1 MKTIQTK
8 IELKRKKKVIAL
20 FNHISSLEETII
32 KIIGNR
38 EDPFFKKILDSFE
51 VAMSKEYEFCN
62 NIRNMEGLSG
72 RKFRVLLNYLIRNFH
87 KPKYLEIGSWLGS
100 TACSACYNNNL
111 EIVCI
116 DNWSQNFN
124 PNLNPKKTFEKNIKK
139 YISKQSTLKIIEE
152 DFKKID
158 FKSLNNIDIY
168 LYDGSHHYIDHF
180 DSIKLVLPSLSK
192 KFILIVDDWNWVQ
205 VRKGTL
211 DAIKSKNLEIISKL
225 EIKTTTDDS
234 SSLITGKN
242 SDWHQGVAFF
252 VIEK

>member
-1 MKTIQTK
+1 MILFIFRLTGFLSLLGLVGYLFLGPKVPKTLTAELEKSNEEYKSLRVQLESDKNESESELSVVFRSRVDFRNKEEEAIGKIQDLKSEINGLAPKLDEFEGEIKTK
-8 IELKRKKKVIAL
+8 SDELEKLTEEFSESRKPIDTIVQQKKP
-20 FNHISSLEETII
+20 LEE
-32 KIIGNR
+32 K
-38 EDPFFKKILDSFE
+38 
-51 VAMSKEYEFCN
+51 
-62 NIRNMEGLSG
+62 
-72 RKFRVLLNYLIRNFH
+72 
-87 KPKYLEIGSWLGS
+87 
-100 TACSACYNNNL
+100 
-111 EIVCI
+111 
-116 DNWSQNFN
+116 
-124 PNLNPKKTFEKNIKK
+124 
-139 YISKQSTLKIIEE
+139 LKIIEE

-168 LYDGSHHYIDHF
+168 LYDGSHHYVDHF